1 MRLYTFIRF
10 RNFSKSFLSLLTVPN
25 GRMPDDIM
33 ENMKDSLPE
42 KDFNGAKTLPSD
54 SQTSGSRVVTSQGS
68 RSSTAT
74 ITQSKS
80 LVRIGWQ
87 HMGLI
92 VRKAVLGVSDQF
104 MLKHACPAT
113 ETN

>member
-1 MRLYTFIRF
+1 
-10 RNFSKSFLSLLTVPN
+10 
-25 GRMPDDIM
+25 MPDDIM

-80 LVRIGWQ
+80 LVRIWLAANGP
-87 HMGLI
+87 HSEKSCLRCFRP
-92 VRKAVLGVSDQF
+92 V
-104 MLKHACPAT
+104 HA
-113 ETN
+113 

>member
-1 MRLYTFIRF
+1 MYTLCVCTPFFRF
-10 RNFSKSFLSLLTVPN
+10 CNFVRSSLTFFTVPN

-54 SQTSGSRVVTSQGS
+54 SQSSGSRIVTSQGS
-68 RSSTAT
+68 RSSTTT

-87 HMGLI
+87 QVPYGPHSEKSCLRCFRP
-92 VRKAVLGVSDQF
+92 V
-104 MLKHACPAT
+104 HA
-113 ETN
+113 